1 MIVTAPKGLLPVSY
15 AIGLLLA
22 ALWMIEAAA
31 QPATKPPGSDPKPG
45 PPAAREGTA
54 GQETPPQETKPE
66 PSKVVTSPILTAK
79 LALMADPR
87 LFPYDLN
94 VEMNG
99 DTLTLK
105 GKVPS
110 DAQRQA
116 AAEVVRSLAK
126 TVKNALEVS
135 KEADRERTQK
145 QDEAITQYVKE
156 RFSKS
161 KTLETA
167 NFGVKTEDGVV
178 SLSGKTRFQVIVL
191 EAAEAAR
198 QVPGVK
204 AVKSDGIRL
213 ESE

>member
-1 MIVTAPKGLLPVSY
+1 MISTAPRGLLADSY

-22 ALWMIEAAA
+22 ALWIGDAAA
-31 QPATKPPGSDPKPG
+31 QPTKPPGNESKPG
-45 PPAAREGTA
+45 PPATRQAPA
-54 GQETPPQETKPE
+54 PQESTPQEPKPE
-66 PSKVVTSPILTAK
+66 AGKVVTSPILTAK

-87 LFPYDLN
+87 VFPYDIN

-99 DTLTLK
+99 DTLILK
-105 GKVPS
+105 GKVAS

-116 AAEVVRSLAK
+116 AAEVVQSLAK
-126 TVKNALEVS
+126 VVKNELEVS
-135 KEADRERTQK
+135 KEADRERSQK
-145 QDEAITQYVKE
+145 QDETITHYVKD

-167 NFGVKTEDGVV
+167 NFGVKTEDGIVT
-178 SLSGKTRFQVIVL
+178 LSGKTRFQVIVL

-198 QVPGVK
+198 LVPGVK

-213 ESE
+213 ESD

>member
-1 MIVTAPKGLLPVSY
+1 MISAAPRGLFADSY

-22 ALWMIEAAA
+22 ALWIGDAAA
-31 QPATKPPGSDPKPG
+31 QPTKPGNESKPG
-45 PPAAREGTA
+45 PPASR
-54 GQETPPQETKPE
+54 QTPAPQESTPQEPKPE
-66 PSKVVTSPILTAK
+66 AGKVVTSPILTAK

-87 LFPYDLN
+87 VFPYEIN

-105 GKVPS
+105 GKVAS

-116 AAEVVRSLAK
+116 AAEVVQSLAK
-126 TVKNALEVS
+126 VVKNELEVS
-135 KEADRERTQK
+135 KDADRERSQK
-145 QDEAITQYVKE
+145 QDEAITHYVKD

-167 NFGVKTEDGVV
+167 NFGVKTEDGIVT
-178 SLSGKTRFQVIVL
+178 LSGKTRFQVIVL

-213 ESE
+213 ESD